1 MKRIIKWLAATLL
14 LALALT
20 TALLV
25 NVWYFKPVAI
35 DAFYVRMFAKFAL
48 ERPEMLS
55 GLRVLPAW
63 AARADFYSAK
73 LDDASPD
80 QDARDAAAVADNL
93 ATLRRYD
100 RNALDREGR
109 LSYDTLEYF
118 LRSQEEGDAWRLA
131 GFPVTQLN
139 GIHTQLPN
147 LMVQLHQVNT
157 ASEARDYVARLN
169 AFPRKFDETLANMAL
184 REGKGFVPPR
194 FAVDKALAQM
204 QVFVAQ
210 PARENLLYLDL
221 KRKLDKLPAGVMELA
236 TRDSLMAQ
244 AEAALTQ
251 SVLPAYRRLIDH
263 MTALAPKAQRND
275 GAWAL
280 PDGDAYYAWCVRS
293 HTTTDLTPA
302 QVHALGL
309 TEVERVGAE
318 VDAILKAQGRTEGS
332 VGARLQALAHEPS
345 QLFPNTEEGRLAVLS
360 RFQAILDEVNAG
372 LGTAFD
378 VRPKLG
384 VEVRRMPAFTEQ
396 GAPEAYY
403 QDGAMDGSRPGVFYV
418 NLRDTTLL
426 AKYSMR
432 TLAYHEGIPGHHFQ
446 VSIAQELQ
454 GVPFFRKVI
463 PFTAYIEGWALYAE
477 RLAFELGFERDPLDN
492 LGRLRDEMMRAA
504 RLVVDTGIHA
514 KRWTR
519 EQAVAYMIDK
529 TGFDEASVVTEIERY
544 FVDPGQALAYKVGML
559 KILALREKAK
569 LSLGARFDLAQ
580 FHNQV
585 LTHGA
590 LPLVVLERVIDGWV
604 AARQAGG

>member
-194 FAVDKALAQM
+194 FAVDKALALIGFDGIDPRLQRR
-204 QVFVAQ
+204 VG
-210 PARENLLYLDL
+210 
-221 KRKLDKLPAGVMELA
+221 LPAMA
-236 TRDSLMAQ
+236 LM
-244 AEAALTQ
+244 L
-251 SVLPAYRRLIDH
+251 H
-263 MTALAPKAQRND
+263 
-275 GAWAL
+275 
-280 PDGDAYYAWCVRS
+280 
-293 HTTTDLTPA
+293 
-302 QVHALGL
+302 
-309 TEVERVGAE
+309 
-318 VDAILKAQGRTEGS
+318 
-332 VGARLQALAHEPS
+332 RLQ
-345 QLFPNTEEGRLAVLS
+345 VLKY
-360 RFQAILDEVNAG
+360 G
-372 LGTAFD
+372 LGECLRIDFGGNSSRKFLS
-378 VRPKLG
+378 V
-384 VEVRRMPAFTEQ
+384 FT
-396 GAPEAYY
+396 G
-403 QDGAMDGSRPGVFYV
+403 
-418 NLRDTTLL
+418 
-426 AKYSMR
+426 
-432 TLAYHEGIPGHHFQ
+432 
-446 VSIAQELQ
+446 
-454 GVPFFRKVI
+454 
-463 PFTAYIEGWALYAE
+463 
-477 RLAFELGFERDPLDN
+477 
-492 LGRLRDEMMRAA
+492 
-504 RLVVDTGIHA
+504 
-514 KRWTR
+514 
-519 EQAVAYMIDK
+519 
-529 TGFDEASVVTEIERY
+529 
-544 FVDPGQALAYKVGML
+544 
-559 KILALREKAK
+559 
-569 LSLGARFDLAQ
+569 
-580 FHNQV
+580 
-585 LTHGA
+585 
-590 LPLVVLERVIDGWV
+590 
-604 AARQAGG
+604 